1 MDYLLHFMPVSYI
14 RGTVI
19 PTTNQ
24 YAKQQDPWWIDVDFN
39 DFLHVLG
46 HLFTMEIYEIHGPPR
61 QYWFAEMNDLFPS
74 INFNKVLSY
83 KRFEKIML
91 YLRLSNADNED
102 QQVLD
107 FLTNIN
113 QNFQNCVIPGSY
125 LTPDK
130 SMLKSFHQNLKG
142 KIKIIRKPH
151 PVGSE
156 IKNMANGA
164 SQLGI
169 LRRKRCNVPKRL
181 CEALWCNNCHNTVTS
196 SAILWYWLSCH
207 CRQLV
212 WLSKG
217 GS

>member
-1 MDYLLHFMPVSYI
+1 MDYLLHLMPVPYI

-24 YAKQQDPWWIDVDFN
+24 YVKQQDPWWIDVDFD

-46 HLFTMEIYEIHGPPR
+46 HLLTIEIYEIHVPPR
-61 QYWFAEMNDLFPS
+61 QYWFAEMNDIFPS

-91 YLRLSNADNED
+91 YLRLSNADDED

-151 PVGSE
+151 PVGNE
-156 IKNMANGA
+156 IKNMADGA
-164 SQLGI
+164 SQIVLNLEFYEGKDVMSQKDYVKPYGATTATT
-169 LRRKRCNVPKRL
+169 L
-181 CEALWCNNCHNTVTS
+181 
-196 SAILWYWLSCH
+196 
-207 CRQLV
+207 
-212 WLSKG
+212 
-217 GS
+217 